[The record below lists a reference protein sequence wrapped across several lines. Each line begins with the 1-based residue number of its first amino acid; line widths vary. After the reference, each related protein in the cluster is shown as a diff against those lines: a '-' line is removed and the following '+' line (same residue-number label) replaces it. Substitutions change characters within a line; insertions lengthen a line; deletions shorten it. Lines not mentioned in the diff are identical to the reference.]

1 MVRNARVHQ
10 DNISAHDHDALKSIT
25 CLRNPF
31 ESLQAPSGPRLI
43 FLAKQWISES
53 DV

>member
-10 DNISAHDHDALKSIT
+10 GNISAHDHDALKSIT
-25 CLRNPF
+25 FEKPF
-31 ESLQAPSGPRLI
+31 RIASGAERAAANL
-43 FLAKQWISES
+43 FAKQWISES